1 MTTPQFDAEGLFT
14 DDYLYFF
21 ADHLEER
28 SDAETDLIWRLL
40 ELQPGMEVLD
50 LACGHGRIA
59 NRLAGRG
66 CRVTGLDS
74 TELFLDHAR
83 RDAAERGVS
92 VEYVRGDMR
101 ELPWRDRFDAIVN
114 WFTAFGYF
122 DDPGNQRV
130 LAQAAA
136 ALRPGGRIAL
146 EMSNYLRL
154 LRDYLPSVVV
164 ERDGDLVIDQHHLDP
179 LAGRS
184 LSTRTYLA
192 RQVTAGPLF
201 GAHVRLP
208 RAAGLAAGGGL
219 RRGRRV
225 RRRRAAADRGKPLDD
240 GCRAHMRLWNG
251 TACA

>member
-1 MTTPQFDAEGLFT
+1 MTQPQFDAEGLFT

-40 ELQPGMEVLD
+40 GLRPGMEVLD

-83 RDAAERGVS
+83 RDAAERNIT

-101 ELPWRDRFDAIVN
+101 ELPWRHRFDAIVN

-146 EMSNYLRL
+146 EMNNYLRL
-154 LRDYLPSVVV
+154 LRDYLPSVAI
-164 ERDGDLVIDQHHLDP
+164 ERDGDLVIDQHQLDA

-184 LSTRTYLA
+184 LSTRTYL
-192 RQVTAGPLF
+192 RGGRSRRVLYSVRMF
-201 GAHVRLP
+201 GFPELRDWL
-208 RAAGLAAGGGL
+208 RAAGFTAVDGYDEDGQPLTAES
-219 RRGRRV
+219 RRMIVVGRI
-225 RRRRAAADRGKPLDD
+225 
-240 GCRAHMRLWNG
+240 
-251 TACA
+251 

>member
-1 MTTPQFDAEGLFT
+1 MNTHQFDAEGLFG

-21 ADHLEER
+21 ASHLEER

-40 ELQPGMEVLD
+40 GLQPDMEVLD

-66 CRVTGLDS
+66 CRVAGLDS
-74 TELFLDHAR
+74 TELFLDRAR
-83 RDAAERGVS
+83 RDAAERGVT

-146 EMSNYLRL
+146 EMNNYLRL
-154 LRDYLPSVVV
+154 LRDTCLRWWSSGTATWSSTSTTWTRWPAAACPP
-164 ERDGDLVIDQHHLDP
+164 GP
-179 LAGRS
+179 TCAAAGHGGS
-184 LSTRTYLA
+184 STRCACSASPSCGT
-192 RQVTAGPLF
+192 GC
-201 GAHVRLP
+201 
-208 RAAGLAAGGGL
+208 
-219 RRGRRV
+219 GRRASQ
-225 RRRRAAADRGKPLDD
+225 RSPA
-240 GCRAHMRLWNG
+240 
-251 TACA
+251 TARTGSR

>member
-50 LACGHGRIA
+50 LACGHGRLA

-146 EMSNYLRL
+146 EMNNYLRL

-184 LSTRTYLA
+184 LSTRTYL
-192 RQVTAGPLF
+192 RGGRSRRVLYSVRMF
-201 GAHVRLP
+201 GFPELRDWL
-208 RAAGLAAGGGL
+208 RAAGFSEVAGYGEDGQPL
-219 RRGRRV
+219 TTESRRMIVAGRI
-225 RRRRAAADRGKPLDD
+225 
-240 GCRAHMRLWNG
+240 
-251 TACA
+251 